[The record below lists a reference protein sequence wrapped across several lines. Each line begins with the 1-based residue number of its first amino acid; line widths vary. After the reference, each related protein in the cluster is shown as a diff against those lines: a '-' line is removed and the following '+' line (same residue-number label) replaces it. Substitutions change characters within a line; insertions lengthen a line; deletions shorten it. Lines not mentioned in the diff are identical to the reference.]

1 MLGRLDGSDAL
12 NWPFSLSHG
21 NETQIVP
28 LRTQNRTVLPELG
41 RQLEDQI
48 MDLRKK
54 WKVSL
59 RSRKTLP
66 AAETPSDRPG
76 EVTRLCDIPAYIRRR
91 SSIPELERFRRL

>member
-1 MLGRLDGSDAL
+1 
-12 NWPFSLSHG
+12 
-21 NETQIVP
+21 
-28 LRTQNRTVLPELG
+28 
-41 RQLEDQI
+41 